1 MIQYDHIL
9 KDFSSQG
16 IDLDKN
22 QKKVIHLFCNKY
34 SKKQTFLNFL
44 TQKKCKGFYVYGDVG
59 RGKTMVMKYL
69 FEKTQEP
76 KKQFHYI
83 EFMKEIRASIQE
95 FEGLSNPIEKTATK
109 MAKSCQMLFIDEFQV
124 EDVSDAMTLVNLLG
138 ELKKRGVFFIF
149 TSNAMPRNLYENGLQ
164 RDKFIN
170 MFVKFVNDFE
180 VFEFDGTKDYR
191 SINISLR
198 SNEDEDAF
206 DQEDIK
212 RFLDFNFQNSF
223 YNTQINLSGRNFLTK
238 GTSKDFLWISFQDFF
253 SQNLAVGD
261 FVELCQRYEWFFIDN
276 FIECDE
282 SRNDL
287 IRRFIG
293 FIDIAYMK
301 KSKIKFFKSG
311 LLTSEIYKGEALD
324 FFWNRTV
331 SRINEMQKQT

>member
-1 MIQYDHIL
+1 
-9 KDFSSQG
+9 
-16 IDLDKN
+16 
-22 QKKVIHLFCNKY
+22 
-34 SKKQTFLNFL
+34 
-44 TQKKCKGFYVYGDVG
+44 
-59 RGKTMVMKYL
+59 
-69 FEKTQEP
+69 
-76 KKQFHYI
+76 
-83 EFMKEIRASIQE
+83 
-95 FEGLSNPIEKTATK
+95 

-138 ELKKRGVFFIF
+138 ELKKRGVFFIL

-206 DQEDIK
+206 DQDDIK

-223 YNTQINLSGRNFLTK
+223 YNTQINLSGRNFLIK

-261 FVELCQRYEWFFIDN
+261 FVELCL
-276 FIECDE
+276 
-282 SRNDL
+282 SL
-287 IRRFIG
+287 IHI
-293 FIDIAYMK
+293 
-301 KSKIKFFKSG
+301 
-311 LLTSEIYKGEALD
+311 
-324 FFWNRTV
+324 
-331 SRINEMQKQT
+331 

>member
-22 QKKVIHLFCNKY
+22 QKKVVHLFCNKY
-34 SKKQTFLNFL
+34 SKNQTFLNFL
-44 TQKKCKGFYVYGDVG
+44 TQKKCRGFYVYGDVG

-69 FEKTQEP
+69 FEKAKEP

-109 MAKSCQMLFIDEFQV
+109 MAKSYQMLFIDEFQV
-124 EDVSDAMTLVNLLG
+124 EDVSDAMTLVNLLH

-170 MFVKFVNDFE
+170 MFAKFVNDFE

-293 FIDIAYMK
+293 FIDIAYIK